1 MLKERLKTL
10 RKAKGWTQK
19 ELAAHARVSQQA
31 IWKIESGKSHETRKL
46 PQIAAALG
54 VTAEELS
61 DRRPDQRAKRTDSG
75 LSSREWR
82 LLEAFREAEGSV
94 KRAIEGA
101 AGLSPFLEPPP
112 SSTKPIRPKSQR
124 ITTY

>member
-61 DRRPDQRAKRTDSG
+61 DRKPDQRAKRTDGS

-101 AGLSPFLEPPP
+101 AGLPPFPETPS
-112 SSTKPIRPKSQR
+112 SSTKPTRPKSTR
-124 ITTY
+124 IPTY